1 MYRNLAVIL
10 VIYFHFLHE
19 TNAASSCGNLWE
31 DGSQVG
37 LGCLLFKDNKKYLHA
52 DAITFC
58 EGRGSSLVEISTQEQ
73 LDFLVDKWTTLNEGP
88 ERPNGWWGGATV
100 TGEGWRWTVSGG
112 EVADFVWK
120 NATKAAEKALEQQQ
134 DETKQFYICFL
145 KSTDYLGHPCPG
157 GARERLAV
165 CQKK

>member
-10 VIYFHFLHE
+10 VIYFYFLHE
-19 TNAASSCGNLWE
+19 TSAQRACVGAWV
-31 DGSQVG
+31 DGSNVG
-37 LGCLLFKDNKKYLHA
+37 LGCLLFRDNKKYLHA
-52 DAITFC
+52 EAVTNC
-58 EGRGSSLVEISTQEQ
+58 EARDSSLVEISTQEQ

-120 NATKAAEKALEQQQ
+120 NATKAAEKASEQQQ
-134 DETKQFYICFL
+134 DETKQFCICFL
-145 KSTDYLGHPCPG
+145 KSTEYLGHPCG
-157 GARERLAV
+157 CAQKRFAV
-165 CQKK
+165 CRKK

>member
-10 VIYFHFLHE
+10 VIYFYFLHE
-19 TNAASSCGNLWE
+19 TSAQRACVGAWV
-31 DGSQVG
+31 DGSDVG
-37 LGCLLFKDNKKYLHA
+37 LGCLLFRDNKKYLHA
-52 DAITFC
+52 EAVTNC
-58 EGRGSSLVEISTQEQ
+58 EGRDSSLVEISTQEQ
-73 LDFLVDKWTTLNEGP
+73 LDFLVEKLTTLNEV
-88 ERPNGWWGGATV
+88 GWWGGATV
-100 TGEGWRWTVSGG
+100 TAEGWRWTVSGG

-145 KSTDYLGHPCPG
+145 RSTEYLGHPCPG
-157 GARERLAV
+157 GSRERFAV

>member
-10 VIYFHFLHE
+10 VIYFQFLHE
-19 TNAASSCGNLWE
+19 TNAASACGNLWE

-37 LGCLLFKDNKKYLHA
+37 LGCLLFKDKKYLHA
-52 DAITFC
+52 EAVNFC
-58 EGRGSSLVEISTQEQ
+58 KGRDSSLVEISTQEQ
-73 LDFLVDKWTTLNEGP
+73 LDFLVEKLTTLDEV
-88 ERPNGWWGGATV
+88 GWWGGATV
-100 TGEGWRWTVSGG
+100 TAEGWRWTVSGG
-112 EVADFVWK
+112 EVADYVWK

-145 KSTDYLGHPCPG
+145 RSTEYLGHPCPG
-157 GARERLAV
+157 GASKRNAV